1 MKIITG
7 TDITEIEEIVTEEEL
22 RGRTV
27 KGVNTCEFNGG
38 SQIMFTVALSG
49 LSYSLEYDTNGGAD
63 TIKAQGGTKLVVK
76 NAKELTAPSGKLFSK
91 WNTKATGDG
100 DDYDAGDAIEISKD
114 TTLYAI
120 WEEYPEEP

>member
-22 RGRTV
+22 KGRTV
-27 KGVNTCEFNGG
+27 SGINTCEFNGG

-49 LSYSLEYDTNGGAD
+49 LSHSLEYDTNGGAG
-63 TIKAQGGTKLVVK
+63 TIEAQGGTKGVTPPADKV
-76 NAKELTAPSGKLFSK
+76 FSE

-100 DDYDAGDAIEISKD
+100 DSYVAGDDIEIAQN

-120 WEEYPEEP
+120 WGDESE

>member
-22 RGRTV
+22 KGRTV

-49 LSYSLEYDTNGGAD
+49 LSYSLEYDTNGGAG
-63 TIKAQGGTKLVVK
+63 TIEAQGGVKLVVK
-76 NAKELTAPSGKLFSK
+76 NAKEITPPADKVFSE

-100 DDYDAGDAIEISKD
+100 DSYIAGDDIEIAQN

-120 WEEYPEEP
+120 WGDESE

>member
-22 RGRTV
+22 KGRTV
-27 KGVNTCEFNGG
+27 NGINTCEFNGG

-49 LSYSLEYDTNGGAD
+49 LSYSLEYDTNGGVG
-63 TIKAQGGTKLVVK
+63 TIKAQGRTKLVVK
-76 NAKELTAPSGKLFSK
+76 NAKGITPPADKVFSE

-100 DDYDAGDAIEISKD
+100 DSYVAGDDIEIAQN

-120 WEEYPEEP
+120 WGDESE